1 MNTITRLAALFLLL
15 APAAGAVETAAFL
28 NVGAGARALALG
40 SAYTA
45 LGEDAD
51 SLYWNPAGIA
61 GLEKR
66 QVTLSHAE
74 LTQKTRQNFFGYAQP
89 TSNGAFGASLSY
101 LSHSKIDGRD
111 AAGRP
116 TGGFEASDAVVGM
129 SYGRKTELA
138 ELGATVKY
146 IRTHIGSAEA
156 QTVALDAGA
165 RKPLGSFILGAAI
178 RNLGPGLKFDS
189 QRNDLPLR
197 LALGAAYKLAGGHAA
212 SAELA
217 NGPRG
222 AGSDAGIG
230 GEFQAVKDFF
240 LRGGYTTLSRVPGGS
255 NFDAARGLT
264 LGVGF
269 NNRRWSLDYAAVT
282 MGELGSAHRF
292 TFGAR
297 F

>member
-165 RKPLGSFILGAAI
+165 RKPLGSLILGAAI

-212 SAELA
+212 MAELT

-269 NNRRWSLDYAAVT
+269 GNRRWSLDYAAVT